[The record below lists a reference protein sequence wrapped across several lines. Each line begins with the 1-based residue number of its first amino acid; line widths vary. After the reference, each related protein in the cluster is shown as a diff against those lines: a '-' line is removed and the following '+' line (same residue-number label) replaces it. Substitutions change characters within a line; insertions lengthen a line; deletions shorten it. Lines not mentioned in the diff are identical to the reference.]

1 MVSPSSPGVSMNARN
16 ARQEFLGPD
25 STQVLANACVG
36 IVGNCGGGSHV
47 AQQLAHIGIG
57 QFVLIDP
64 DVTEDPNL
72 NRMIGS
78 TPDDA
83 ATARLKTEVME
94 RMIRGINSGAAVTR
108 VNCRWQEC
116 AEPLRECDVVF
127 GCVDGYMTRS
137 ELEAYCRRFLL
148 PYIDIG
154 MDVTRVED
162 FYAVTGQI
170 LTSLP
175 GRACLRCMGFLT
187 EALLAQEAARYGDA
201 GPRPQVVWPNGVL
214 ASIAV
219 GIAIQLLCPWSREPL
234 PAYLMYDGNRQTVSP
249 SPRLAHIDL
258 RSCRHFSP
266 AKLGD
271 PLWSGG

>member
-1 MVSPSSPGVSMNARN
+1 MVSLCSPGVSMNARK
-16 ARQEFLGPD
+16 ARQGFLGPD
-25 STQVLANACVG
+25 STEVLANARVG

-47 AQQLAHIGIG
+47 AQQLAHVGIG
-57 QFVLIDP
+57 HFVLIDP

-108 VNCRWQEC
+108 LNCRWQKC

-154 MDVTRVED
+154 MDVTQVED

-170 LTSLP
+170 VTSLP
-175 GRACLRCMGFLT
+175 GRACFRCMGFLT

-214 ASIAV
+214 
-219 GIAIQLLCPWSREPL
+219 GIESPCPL
-234 PAYLMYDGNRQTVSP
+234 
-249 SPRLAHIDL
+249 I
-258 RSCRHFSP
+258 
-266 AKLGD
+266 
-271 PLWSGG
+271 